1 MICLGLDISSST
13 IGYAVC
19 SDEDLI
25 SQGRY
30 KPKKSK
36 IKNKSHT
43 IAERL
48 SQTYKDVKSL
58 VKKINPDEIVIED
71 YARKFTKGRSSAS
84 TIIILSCFNEVV
96 SMACID
102 AVGVIPIKYPVSSI
116 RKTLGLK
123 GKIEKEDVLNEI
135 LKLYPNFKVTKNRVK
150 NTQKETFDEADA
162 LAVIYHHL
170 SEV

>member
-13 IGYAVC
+13 IGYTVC
-19 SDEDLI
+19 TDGVLTA
-25 SQGRY
+25 QGRH
-30 KPKKSK
+30 KPLKTKHKKK
-36 IKNKSHT
+36 ILT

-48 SQTYKDVKSL
+48 SETYKSIFDIVG
-58 VKKINPDEIVIED
+58 KISPDEIVIED
-71 YARKFTKGRSSAS
+71 YARKFSQGKSSAA

-102 AVGVIPIKYPVSSI
+102 SIGVIPKKYPVSSI
-116 RKTLGLK
+116 RKTMGLS
-123 GKIEKEDVLNEI
+123 GKVEKEDVLEKILEI
-135 LKLYPNFKVTKNRVK
+135 YPNFKVCKNRVGG
-150 NTQKETFDEADA
+150 TQKETFDEADS